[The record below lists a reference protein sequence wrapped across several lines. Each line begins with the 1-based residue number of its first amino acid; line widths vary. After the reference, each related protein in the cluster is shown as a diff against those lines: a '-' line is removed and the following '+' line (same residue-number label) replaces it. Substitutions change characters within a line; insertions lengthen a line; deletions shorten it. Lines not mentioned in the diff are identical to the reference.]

1 MGKKARAA
9 GSFLGGIANNPGII
23 ILGALGI
30 TLFLF
35 KDKISEAIG
44 GIPAAAAEG
53 IGDIN
58 IQLPEIKLPEIK
70 LPEINFPEFKFP
82 EFKFPDFF
90 GGSTDIPK
98 PPKVVEDTGLLSQT
112 DLDQCQC
119 GSTIVQDAF
128 GNVNH
133 TCKTCAASPGMNPAL
148 ANEPS
153 DAELFAQ
160 DFPGDSATPPT
171 LTPAQEFVN
180 NLPGGFQ
187 VFQTPGSSFVGAQI
201 NETPIENLTLSQ
213 IIDKFNVTASQA
225 ANIKAIAADDFG
237 DFDFGTNTGGGIGS
251 IIPSISEFIPSSDL
265 NVSNDNFQG
274 LSAQEIAA
282 ILTGGNISNF

>member
-23 ILGALGI
+23 ILGLALGG
-30 TLFLF
+30 LFIF
-35 KDKISEAIG
+35 RDRISSAIG
-44 GIPAAAAEG
+44 GLGAAAAEG
-53 IGDIN
+53 LGDIN

-70 LPEINFPEFKFP
+70 FPEI
-82 EFKFPDFF
+82 KFPDFNFPNFF
-90 GGSTDIPK
+90 GGGDIEQPQK
-98 PPKVVEDTGLLSQT
+98 MVENTGLLSQEESAA
-112 DLDQCQC
+112 CQC
-119 GSTIVQDAF
+119 GQTITQDAF
-128 GNVNH
+128 GNVENK
-133 TCKTCAASPGMNPAL
+133 CKICAASPGMNPAL
-148 ANEPS
+148 LNEPS

-180 NLPGGFQ
+180 NLPGGFE

-201 NETPIENLTLSQ
+201 NPTPIENLSLSQ
-213 IIDKFNVTASQA
+213 IIEMFNVTASQA
-225 ANIKAIAADDFG
+225 ANILAIAKDDFG

-251 IIPSISEFIPSSDL
+251 IIPSINEFIPSSDL
-265 NVSNDNFQG
+265 NVSNDQFEG